1 MDKTKKK
8 KRRSKKNKT
17 RKLNKGG
24 LGAKLQKL
32 IRTAAQTTAKFAAV
46 RAAAANPYKYLHKPL
61 NSKLIKQ
68 FKKEA
73 VDQAVTLPL
82 NDKFNEPY
90 IKSKTKG
97 TGDDKSVIPKEPPI
111 SKTFKEDI
119 VKFSELASG
128 NWKTPAFILREKI
141 FQGQELHKK
150 KVDLIKK
157 IEQYN
162 NIHLKPD
169 EKIKTIFG
177 TAASFLVAN
186 PDYNRKKLKKEIET
200 LSAYIY
206 KQETISDDK
215 YRISIEF
222 DSIQNKFKYT
232 LPYKFERQGT
242 FTWNLLNNIDISYKE
257 IHNSYCKKWN
267 KWTLKTE
274 PDICKTDITS
284 FKEISAFAVNTVID
298 IIFGFVTSLGKVD
311 ESSNTTTSTSTKT
324 TKSIPYYG
332 NVYVPI
338 LGLGLNINAL
348 TNTIYSA
355 VSGNWDTTWLN
366 NILGIITPIVSDIF
380 TDIGNSKDTGLDI
393 VSFLLSKFTLL
404 SEENIDEIVNDSHI
418 LKPFKEK
425 LENFLIKNHT
435 LFIIDYK
442 KTQFIGSVSK
452 ELQLKITEFKEEFID
467 EIQSEF
473 KRNLMALILYGAEL
487 DGIYDDYYEKNL
499 SDINKSLI

>member
-8 KRRSKKNKT
+8 KKRSKKNKT

-24 LGAKLQKL
+24 LGERLQKL

-46 RAAAANPYKYLHKPL
+46 RAAAANPYKYLRKPL
-61 NSKLIKQ
+61 KSKLIEQ

-73 VDQAVTLPL
+73 VDQTITLPL
-82 NDKFNEPY
+82 NDKFNQPY
-90 IKSKTKG
+90 IESKTKS
-97 TGDDKSVIPKEPPI
+97 TGDDKSVISKEPPI
-111 SKTFKEDI
+111 SRTFKEEI

-169 EKIKTIFG
+169 EKIKTVFG

-186 PDYNRKKLKKEIET
+186 PDYNRRKLKKEIET

-206 KQETISDDK
+206 KQETISNDK
-215 YRISIEF
+215 YRLGIEF
-222 DSIQNKFKYT
+222 DSIQNKFNYT

-267 KWTLKTE
+267 KWTPETE
-274 PDICKTDITS
+274 PEICKTDITS
-284 FKEISAFAVNTVID
+284 YKEISVFAVNTVID
-298 IIFGFVTSLGKVD
+298 VIVGFVTSLGKVD
-311 ESSNTTTSTSTKT
+311 ESSSPTKT

-355 VSGNWDTTWLN
+355 VSGNWDTMWLN

-380 TDIGNSKDTGLDI
+380 TDIGNSKETGLDI

-404 SEENIDEIVNDSHI
+404 SEENIDKIINDSRI
-418 LKPFKEK
+418 LKPFKKK

-442 KTQFIGSVSK
+442 KTQFIGRVSK
-452 ELQLKITEFKEEFID
+452 ELQFKIREFKEEFIH
-467 EIQSEF
+467 EIQSEL
-473 KRNLMALILYGAEL
+473 KRNFMALILYGAEL
-487 DGIYDDYYEKNL
+487 DGIYDDFYEKNL
-499 SDINKSLI
+499 SEIN